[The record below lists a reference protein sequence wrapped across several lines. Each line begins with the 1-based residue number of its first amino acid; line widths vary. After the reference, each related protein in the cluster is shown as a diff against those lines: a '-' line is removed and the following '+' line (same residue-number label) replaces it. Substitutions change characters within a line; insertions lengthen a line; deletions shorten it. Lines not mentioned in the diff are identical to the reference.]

1 MSTERTSQLTV
12 ADQPE
17 LPPELDHVTV
27 ENDGAP
33 DECAIF
39 PYEATDE
46 ELATNWIV
54 ALGDGFVDLD
64 SMR

>member
-1 MSTERTSQLTV
+1 MTDADFHTPDTEG
-12 ADQPE
+12 
-17 LPPELDHVTV
+17 PPAELDHVTV

-39 PYEATDE
+39 PSEASEE
-46 ELATNWIV
+46 ELMTAWIS
-54 ALGDGFVDLD
+54 AYDDSFVGLE